1 MSDIKSM
8 LKDIETI
15 VEHGAS
21 EIRKAAKKDEH
32 TPQEIEAIKN
42 IAKLAYYQQI
52 LKQMEDEDEDE
63 GYSKRGRYSMYSGR
77 GGNSMYD
84 GRSGNSMYDG
94 RGGSSMYDG
103 TSYARGR
110 RRDSMG
116 RYSRRGGY
124 SMDES
129 RDMMMQKLEEAMRE
143 ATSEHERQAI
153 EQCMDKLM

>member
-21 EIRKAAKKDEH
+21 EIHKAAKKEEH

-42 IAKLAYYQQI
+42 IAKLAYYHQI
-52 LKQMEDEDEDE
+52 LKAMDDADDEEYSE
-63 GYSKRGRYSMYSGR
+63 RGYSRR
-77 GGNSMYD
+77 GGY
-84 GRSGNSMYDG
+84 
-94 RGGSSMYDG
+94 SMYDG

-124 SMDES
+124 SMDDS
-129 RDMMMQKLEEAMRE
+129 RDMMIQKLEEAMHE

-153 EQCMDKLM
+153 EQCMNKLM